1 LSKKKVAM
9 VSSPGFFNVNIFIRS
24 QTIFESMKK
33 VIVYSTKNC
42 PYCRMVKA
50 VLDKHGVPYEGIDV
64 GENPD
69 AAKKMIELS
78 GQRGVPVIIVD
89 DEVIIGFDSQR
100 LNDLFGETT
109 SGEVYD
115 VLIAGAGPAGLTAA
129 AYCARKMLNT
139 IVISENIGGQAL
151 ESWAIENYMGYRM
164 ITGEDLMKKFEEQV
178 RTLNMRL
185 ELDRIISISEEDDIF
200 TIRTISENT
209 YKAKSVILAQGNRPK
224 KLGVANEEQF
234 LGRGLSICSTCD
246 GPLYKGKR
254 VAVAGGGNSAIQ
266 TAVEMSD
273 ITPSVSLIVRST
285 IRADPIYLKMLE
297 SKKNITLYLNTTITA
312 LHGNKFLSAITTKN
326 AEGEEKKIELDGVFI
341 EIGWL
346 PNTDILDGFVALN
359 EKKEIIVDINCHTN
373 VAGVFAAGD
382 VTSVKSKQIIIAAGD
397 GAKAALEAHE
407 YLMKLV
413 T

>member
-1 LSKKKVAM
+1 
-9 VSSPGFFNVNIFIRS
+9 
-24 QTIFESMKK
+24 MKK
-33 VIVYSTKNC
+33 VTVYSTKNC

-50 VLDKHGVPYEGIDV
+50 FLDKHGVPYDGIDV
-64 GENPD
+64 GEDPD

-89 DEVIIGFDSQR
+89 DEVIIGFDSQK
-100 LNDLFGETT
+100 LNDLFGETI
-109 SGEVYD
+109 SGEIYD
-115 VLIAGAGPAGLTAA
+115 VLIVGAGPAGLTAGV
-129 AYCARKMLNT
+129 YCARKMLNT
-139 IVISENIGGQAL
+139 IIISENLGGQAL

-164 ITGEDLMKKFEEQV
+164 ITGEDLMKKFVEQV
-178 RTLNMRL
+178 RTLKMRL
-185 ELDRIISISEEDDIF
+185 ELDRVTSISKKDDIF
-200 TIRTISENT
+200 TLSTISENT
-209 YKAKSVILAQGNRPK
+209 YKSKTLILAQGNRPK

-273 ITPSVSLIVRST
+273 ISPSVSLIVRST
-285 IRADPIYLKMLE
+285 IRADPVYMKMLE
-297 SKKNITLYLNTTITA
+297 SKKNITLYLNTQITA
-312 LHGNKFLSAITTKN
+312 LHGDKFLSAITTKN
-326 AEGEEKKIELDGVFI
+326 AEGEEKKIELDGVFV

-346 PNTDILDGFVALN
+346 PNTDILDGFVGLN
-359 EKKEIIVDINCHTN
+359 EKKEIIVDINCHTT

-407 YLMKLV
+407 YLLK
-413 T
+413 TA

>member
-1 LSKKKVAM
+1 LVLL
-9 VSSPGFFNVNIFIRS
+9 GVNIFIRS
-24 QTIFESMKK
+24 QTIFELMKK
-33 VIVYSTKNC
+33 VTVYSTKNC

-50 VLDKHGVPYEGIDV
+50 FLDKHGVPYDGIDV
-64 GENPD
+64 GEDPD

-100 LNDLFGETT
+100 LNDLFGETI
-109 SGEVYD
+109 SGEIYD
-115 VLIAGAGPAGLTAA
+115 VLIVGAGPAGLTAGV
-129 AYCARKMLNT
+129 YCARKMLNT
-139 IVISENIGGQAL
+139 IIISENLGGQAL

-164 ITGEDLMKKFEEQV
+164 ITGEDLMKKFVEQV
-178 RTLNMRL
+178 RTLKMRL
-185 ELDRIISISEEDDIF
+185 ELDRVTSISKKDDIF
-200 TIRTISENT
+200 TLSTISENT
-209 YKAKSVILAQGNRPK
+209 YKSKTLILAQGNRPK

-273 ITPSVSLIVRST
+273 ISPSVSLIVRST
-285 IRADPIYLKMLE
+285 IRADPVYMKMLE
-297 SKKNITLYLNTTITA
+297 SKKNITLNLNTQITA
-312 LHGNKFLSAITTKN
+312 LHGDKFLSAITTKN
-326 AEGEEKKIELDGVFI
+326 AEGEEKMIELDGVFV

-346 PNTDILDGFVALN
+346 PNTDILDGFVGLN
-359 EKKEIIVDINCHTN
+359 EKKEIIVDINCHTT

-382 VTSVKSKQIIIAAGD
+382 VTSVKNKQIIIAAGD

-407 YLMKLV
+407 YLLK
-413 T
+413 TA